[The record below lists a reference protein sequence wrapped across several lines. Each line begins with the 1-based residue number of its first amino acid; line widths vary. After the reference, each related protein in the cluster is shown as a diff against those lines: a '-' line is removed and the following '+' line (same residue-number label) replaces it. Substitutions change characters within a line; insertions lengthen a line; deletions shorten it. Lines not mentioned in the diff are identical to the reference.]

1 MNSSMYPRQPINNE
15 IEEDDDMNMSDDES
29 EGDIEWELQH
39 LKNFNNAKQLDLL
52 RREVGHIVAHSLIP
66 PEGWYDE
73 RFEHINEYA
82 HLGWAEMAKKFHNKD
97 QYLHDTALYIMR
109 LSDELLEERGT
120 KPNFHIPTYH
130 RMIHDIQNIWNYYS
144 QVYMSGED
152 DEDVMDLI
160 EGMMF
165 LGK

>member
-15 IEEDDDMNMSDDES
+15 IEEDDDMNMTDDES
-29 EGDIEWELQH
+29 ECDIEWELQH

-73 RFEHINEYA
+73 RFEYINEYSR
-82 HLGWAEMAKKFHNKD
+82 LGWAEMAKKFHDKD

>member
-1 MNSSMYPRQPINNE
+1 M
-15 IEEDDDMNMSDDES
+15 EEDDTDMNTSDNEL

-39 LKNFNNAKQLDLL
+39 LKNFGNAKQLDLL
-52 RREVGHIVAHSLIP
+52 RREVGHIVAHGLIP

-73 RFEHINEYA
+73 RFEHINMYS
-82 HLGWAEMAKKFHNKD
+82 HLGWAEMAKRFHNKD

-144 QVYMSGED
+144 QVYMSQED
-152 DEDVMDLI
+152 DDMTDLI

-165 LGK
+165 LCK

>member
-1 MNSSMYPRQPINNE
+1 MNSLQDCPQSE
-15 IEEDDDMNMSDDES
+15 IEIDDEPMNDS
-29 EGDIEWELQH
+29 NSDIDIEDELLY
-39 LKNFNNAKQLDLL
+39 LKNFDNEKQLKLL
-52 RREVGHIVAHSLIP
+52 KREIGHIVAHGVSP
-66 PEGWYDE
+66 SEGWYDE
-73 RFEHINEYA
+73 RFEYINEYS
-82 HLGWAEMAKKFHNKD
+82 HLGWAEMAKKFHDKD

-130 RMIHDIQNIWNYYS
+130 RMIHNIQNIWNYYS

>member
-1 MNSSMYPRQPINNE
+1 MSSVEYPRTSATM
-15 IEEDDDMNMSDDES
+15 EEDDTDMNTSDNEL

-39 LKNFNNAKQLDLL
+39 LKNFGNAKQLDLL
-52 RREVGHIVAHSLIP
+52 RREVGHIVAHGLIP

-73 RFEHINEYA
+73 RFEHINMYS
-82 HLGWAEMAKKFHNKD
+82 HLGWAEMAKRFHNKD

-144 QVYMSGED
+144 QVYMSQED
-152 DEDVMDLI
+152 DDMTDLI

-165 LGK
+165 LCK